1 MVWSNGELGA
11 EVSTARGSQR
21 VADGNL
27 ARDRIFGNNMVNLKI
42 KVREYK
48 GKGTPHPFV
57 YGLY

>member
-48 GKGTPHPFV
+48 G
-57 YGLY
+57 